1 MQQSTFSPQGT
12 TVGLQIG
19 ENAETEEN
27 IPGFLR
33 WKISESDLRII
44 SQGEKV
50 FKNEIF
56 YLENIWEWKNSYLEM
71 ADQGAVASHAVTCD
85 TPSLSV
91 HWEEAGH
98 QFR

>member
-1 MQQSTFSPQGT
+1 M
-12 TVGLQIG
+12 
-19 ENAETEEN
+19 
-27 IPGFLR
+27 PGFLR
-33 WKISESDLRII
+33 WKISESVFKNDLRII

-50 FKNEIF
+50 FENERF
-56 YLENIWEWKNSYLEM
+56 YLEM

-91 HWEEAGH
+91 HREEAGY

>member
-33 WKISESDLRII
+33 CKISESDLRII
-44 SQGEKV
+44 SQGGKV
-50 FKNEIF
+50 FKNERF
-56 YLENIWEWKNSYLEM
+56 YLEM

-85 TPSLSV
+85 TPSLSI
-91 HWEEAGH
+91 HREEAGY
-98 QFR
+98 QFRQFLR

>member
-27 IPGFLR
+27 MPGFLR
-33 WKISESDLRII
+33 WKISESVEVFENERI
-44 SQGEKV
+44 
-50 FKNEIF
+50 F
-56 YLENIWEWKNSYLEM
+56 LENIWEWKNSYLEM
-71 ADQGAVASHAVTCD
+71 ADQGAMASHAVTCD

-91 HWEEAGH
+91 HREEAGY
-98 QFR
+98 QFRQFLR

>member
-1 MQQSTFSPQGT
+1 M
-12 TVGLQIG
+12 GLQIG

-27 IPGFLR
+27 MPGFLR
-33 WKISESDLRII
+33 WKISVVENDLRII

-50 FKNEIF
+50 FENERF
-56 YLENIWEWKNSYLEM
+56 YLEM

-91 HWEEAGH
+91 HWEEAGY
-98 QFR
+98 QFRQFLR